1 MNWKIEL
8 AKELAHRIKVS
19 DENVVGN
26 YLRIMKEVILPVFK
40 DIKQILHDHRIE
52 AKINNNND
60 ELVVEYRSLHY
71 FKMKIDLHE
80 GKLRIEYFYA
90 ETSEDVFEPDLKLL
104 NTKDIDLEN
113 VTQEFF
119 GLEFLEAFRPL
130 LKLYK

>member
-1 MNWKIEL
+1 MKWKIEL

-19 DENVVGN
+19 DEYIAGN

-60 ELVVEYRSLHY
+60 ELVVEFLSLQW
-71 FKMKIDLHE
+71 FKMRIDLYE
-80 GKLRIEYFYA
+80 DKMRIEYFYA
-90 ETSEDVFEPDLKLL
+90 KTSENAFEPDLILG
-104 NTKDIDLEN
+104 NTMDIDLGN
-113 VTQEFF
+113 VTQEKI

>member
-1 MNWKIEL
+1 
-8 AKELAHRIKVS
+8 LAHRIKVS

>member
-1 MNWKIEL
+1 MNWEIEL

-60 ELVVEYRSLHY
+60 ELVVDYRCLHY

-80 GKLRIEYFYA
+80 EKLRIEYFYA